1 MANGK
6 VEDRI
11 VQGLTD
17 CCKNLP
23 FTQTKRFWAE
33 DNRITLGAMM
43 RIKNSGGCQKRGQED
58 KLGGLCNNSRGTW
71 WWLIPKSWEMIG
83 LGRYL
88 RQRKHV
94 FLKMVRCRMQKK
106 ERMIMSFIVAGI
118 NLRCQLGIQWELSN
132 RDVHLEFTEKVGL
145 EFLIY
150 WYNVEMVFKSTR
162 FNALTKEWVEV
173 KKGRRPRTKP

>member
-1 MANGK
+1 
-6 VEDRI
+6 
-11 VQGLTD
+11 
-17 CCKNLP
+17 
-23 FTQTKRFWAE
+23 
-33 DNRITLGAMM
+33 
-43 RIKNSGGCQKRGQED
+43 
-58 KLGGLCNNSRGTW
+58 
-71 WWLIPKSWEMIG
+71 MIG

-132 RDVHLEFTEKVGL
+132 RDVHLEFTAKVGL

-150 WYNVEMVFKSTR
+150 
-162 FNALTKEWVEV
+162 
-173 KKGRRPRTKP
+173 